1 MVINFKASGINQDIR
16 KLART
21 TTLINNNNNNK
32 KKSNTKSCEM
42 EYVIGGE
49 KKLTRKLSNRNLG
62 TMTNQQAEYASQS

>member
-1 MVINFKASGINQDIR
+1 MVINFKASGISRDTR

>member
-1 MVINFKASGINQDIR
+1 MVINFKASGISRDTR

-21 TTLINNNNNNK
+21 TTLINNNNNKK

>member
-1 MVINFKASGINQDIR
+1 
-16 KLART
+16 
-21 TTLINNNNNNK
+21 
-32 KKSNTKSCEM
+32 M